1 MYFIVLGVLLL
12 VMKLAEFG
20 PVAEWSWLVVL
31 SPFGL
36 AVAWWA
42 WADASGLTK
51 RRQMEKIEAK
61 KEQRR
66 IDNLDALGMDAKAA
80 RPNRPGVG
88 SDRRGARRQSNLSST
103 APELALDA
111 FLANFASTP
120 RV

>member
-20 PVAEWSWLVVL
+20 LVAEWSWLVVL
-31 SPFGL
+31 SPIGL

-66 IDNLDALGMDAKAA
+66 IDNLDALGMDAK
-80 RPNRPGVG
+80 G
-88 SDRRGARRQSNLSST
+88 RRGQSSSAKQARRR
-103 APELALDA
+103 
-111 FLANFASTP
+111 F
-120 RV
+120 